1 MEENKVVSRSI
12 LNGILFIGLYVLFIS
27 GIPLLNMLA
36 LITMPLPIVY
46 IVAVYGIRPG
56 IAVSSIVGII
66 TALLSAALTG
76 LFFLPLG
83 FAAIGFTIG
92 YYQFKNRSAVERLIA
107 TIVVS
112 FVVFATGYVLL
123 SLIHD
128 VSILK
133 VTRESLMESQQFA
146 QALGLD
152 VYDDAFIETSLEML
166 EQLMIFLMLIFAT
179 TYAFIMHGSSALLFN
194 RVGVQRNKLPAFREW
209 EFPKAVLIMY
219 FIFWFLMIM
228 PFEAGSYM
236 ATVSDTG
243 FYVTS
248 ILLVLQGLS
257 FLLTYMHYKKT
268 HKAVRIITMIMT
280 VLVLL
285 TLPLLVFVVRLMGA
299 FDMLFRFRDR
309 FKV

>member
-1 MEENKVVSRSI
+1 MEGNKVVSQSI
-12 LNGILFIGLYVLFIS
+12 LNGVIFIGLYILFIS

-36 LITMPLPIVY
+36 LVAMPLPIVY
-46 IVAVYGIRPG
+46 ITAVYGLKPG
-56 IAVSSIVGII
+56 IVLSSSAGIM
-66 TALLSAALTG
+66 TALLSALLTG

-83 FAAIGFTIG
+83 FVAIGFTIG
-92 YYQFKNRSAVERLIA
+92 YYQFKKKSAVERLTV

-112 FVVFATGYVLL
+112 FVLVAMGYVLL
-123 SLIHD
+123 ALIHD

-133 VTRESLMESQQFA
+133 VTRESLMESQQLA
-146 QALGLD
+146 QAFGLD

-166 EQLMIFLMLIFAT
+166 EQLMVFLMLIFAT
-179 TYAFIMHGSSALLFN
+179 AYAFIMHGSSALLFN
-194 RVGVQRNKLPAFREW
+194 RVGLDYNKLPPFREW

-219 FIFWFLMIM
+219 FLFWFLMIM
-228 PFEAGSYM
+228 PFESGSYM

-257 FLLTYMHYKKT
+257 FLLTYMHFKKT
-268 HKAVRIITMIMT
+268 HKAVRIISMIMI
-280 VLVLL
+280 VLILL
-285 TLPLLVFVVRLMGA
+285 TLPLFVFVVRLMGA